1 MDQTQENVQLLQ
13 EIAGGSREAFDHFY
27 ELHIQF
33 VFKIAFQLVRD
44 QAEAED
50 VCHDVFLEVLQK
62 TSQYQPARGSVKA
75 WLAVKTKSRALD
87 RLRKKKPFLLDKW
100 EKGMGKDEDGAD
112 LKVLKE
118 LEKDVL
124 LNALNNIPTQQ
135 REAIYRSYFQ
145 EETHQ
150 EIAMTMQKPL
160 GSVKSLIRYGLQN
173 LRKQKS
179 IINWAKSSGGGNH
192 HEQ

>member
-1 MDQTQENVQLLQ
+1 MDQYQESVQLLQ
-13 EIAGGSREAFDHFY
+13 EIKDGSRQAFDHFY

-33 VFKIAFQLVRD
+33 VFQIAFQLMRD

-62 TSQYQPARGSVKA
+62 TTQYQPAKGSVKA
-75 WLAVKTKSRALD
+75 WLAVKTRSRALD
-87 RLRKKKPFLLDKW
+87 RLRKKKPLLTDEW
-100 EKGMGKDEDGAD
+100 DQMGKEESGAD

-118 LEKDVL
+118 IEKDVL
-124 LNALNNIPTQQ
+124 FDALKQIPTEQ
-135 REAIYRSYFQ
+135 REAIYRSYYQ
-145 EETHQ
+145 EETHK

-160 GSVKSLIRYGLQN
+160 GSVKSLIRYGLIN

-179 IINWAKSSGGGNH
+179 IFHWAKSSGGGNH
-192 HEQ
+192 HE